1 MEKYSMVEIKPFIQI
16 SLVIVATSSFVLL
29 LFSSILTNIAY
40 AQIFSNSPS
49 SSNLSTPAILQQQ
62 PAQPKLHVVK
72 ITSPHKGQEV
82 PVGNDLIISGTSADN
97 ASSNCKVSVK
107 VNFINPYQDASANGP
122 GGQTDYSRWSFTLT
136 PDYTTIKQGQ
146 NKIIAEFACTD
157 NPSLLSK
164 TSVNVTGVTS
174 GSAADVSSSE
184 PQTPSIPTSSD
195 SGFPSSNT
203 SGLSSSTNMGSSQ
216 STTGSSHHGASSGSG
231 KIINESK
238 HSKILK

>member
-1 MEKYSMVEIKPFIQI
+1 MEKYSIVEIKPSIQI
-16 SLVIVATSSFVLL
+16 SLVIVATSSFLL
-29 LFSSILTNIAY
+29 LLCSSILTNIAY
-40 AQIFSNSPS
+40 AQIFPNSPS
-49 SSNLSTPAILQQQ
+49 SPAILQQQQQ

-72 ITSPHKGQEV
+72 ITSPHKGQQV

-107 VNFINPYQDASANGP
+107 VNFINPYHDASANGP

-136 PDYTTIKQGQ
+136 PEYTTIKQGQ

-174 GSAADVSSSE
+174 GAAADVSSSE
-184 PQTPSIPTSSD
+184 PQTPSISTTSG
-195 SGFPSSNT
+195 SGVPSSNT
-203 SGLSSSTNMGSSQ
+203 SGLSSSTSMGSSQ
-216 STTGSSHHGASSGSG
+216 STTGSSHQGVSSGSG